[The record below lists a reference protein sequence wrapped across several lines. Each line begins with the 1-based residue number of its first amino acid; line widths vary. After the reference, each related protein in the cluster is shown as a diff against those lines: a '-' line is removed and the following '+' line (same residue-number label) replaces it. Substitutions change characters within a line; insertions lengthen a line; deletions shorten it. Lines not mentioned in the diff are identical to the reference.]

1 MRVVVVGS
9 LKVILIFGYG
19 DGKSIPGVDDVGLIS
34 PVGEVSS
41 GCSLYVTCSG

>member
-19 DGKSIPGVDDVGLIS
+19 EGKSIPGVDDVGLIS
-34 PVGEVSS
+34 PVGDVSS
-41 GCSLYVTCSG
+41 GC